1 MLYLVKKK
9 NKKKINNLQQFSVGL
24 SSVKHVESLKRQV
37 RFLVLLTSAS

>member
-9 NKKKINNLQQFSVGL
+9 QKKINNLQQLLVSRVYAF
-24 SSVKHVESLKRQV
+24 ESLKRQV